1 MFQPMQTETDLY
13 DPFQNALGLLL
24 PLFLLLA
31 YIPPVYNMTFKIVRE
46 KESRTKETMRIMGL
60 TDLPYWLSW
69 FVFYTVINTIVATL
83 SWGILMFKVVNYSE
97 PMYVWLFIWLYGE
110 AVFGQIVFL
119 QSMFTSSK
127 YAGIISTIIYF
138 CGVLINSAV
147 SKDNVSHGL
156 KMLASLSP

>member
-1 MFQPMQTETDLY
+1 
-13 DPFQNALGLLL
+13 
-24 PLFLLLA
+24 
-31 YIPPVYNMTFKIVRE
+31 
-46 KESRTKETMRIMGL
+46 MG
-60 TDLPYWLSW
+60 YSH
-69 FVFYTVINTIVATL
+69 IIK
-83 SWGILMFKVVNYSE
+83 GILMFKVVNYSE
-97 PMYVWLFIWLYGE
+97 PMHVWLFIWLYGE